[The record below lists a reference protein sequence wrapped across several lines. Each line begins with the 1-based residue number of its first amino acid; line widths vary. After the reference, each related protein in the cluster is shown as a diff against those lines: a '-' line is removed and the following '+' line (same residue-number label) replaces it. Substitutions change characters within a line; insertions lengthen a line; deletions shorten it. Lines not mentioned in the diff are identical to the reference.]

1 MYNQKPMLVLEK
13 YLMIVTMLVKNASS
27 REDSLETYVL
37 QEALLD
43 SLLEKIQL
51 TKNDVNAKMLNELAQ
66 ETPN

>member
-13 YLMIVTMLVKNASS
+13 CLKIVTMLVKNASS

>member
-13 YLMIVTMLVKNASS
+13 YLKIVTMLVKNASS